1 MSRRPPPRLEHG
13 PHAVPV
19 RDGPAGGW
27 RGGEVQ
33 GAPGGHVLRQGL
45 PVGRRPAGHLRLFG
59 RCAAERGGEGKGA
72 PMRGEG
78 EGEERGRGG
87 GVGGAGDAIPPAPDA
102 SRSLPPRCGV
112 RVAARRARR
121 APAPAARPLCRG
133 DGRRLERSAPLA
145 GRLALGAVSEPPR
158 DTLLSRC
165 ASDPTQ
171 LASCSDDG
179 TVRVWR
185 VARGA
190 ARNAPSLGANPRAP
204 GRGDTEAAGG
214 GEGDPPPAASAM
226 PTPHEPP
233 SALGA
238 AAAGSSAGA
247 GTAPSVESGPAAEAG
262 PSAAS
267 APPRTPMAQ
276 RSAPRAPASSSQ
288 SSLRDYFCPR
298 GSA

>member
-1 MSRRPPPRLEHG
+1 MWQL
-13 PHAVPV
+13 
-19 RDGPAGGW
+19 D
-27 RGGEVQ
+27 
-33 GAPGGHVLRQGL
+33 
-45 PVGRRPAGHLRLFG
+45 
-59 RCAAERGGEGKGA
+59 
-72 PMRGEG
+72 
-78 EGEERGRGG
+78 
-87 GVGGAGDAIPPAPDA
+87 
-102 SRSLPPRCGV
+102 
-112 RVAARRARR
+112 
-121 APAPAARPLCRG
+121 APAAPPLLLRGHSAEATGVDWSAARPSQVG
-133 DGRRLERSAPLA
+133 SRSEPCLS
-145 GRLALGAVSEPPR
+145 RLGALP
-158 DTLLSRC
+158 SRC